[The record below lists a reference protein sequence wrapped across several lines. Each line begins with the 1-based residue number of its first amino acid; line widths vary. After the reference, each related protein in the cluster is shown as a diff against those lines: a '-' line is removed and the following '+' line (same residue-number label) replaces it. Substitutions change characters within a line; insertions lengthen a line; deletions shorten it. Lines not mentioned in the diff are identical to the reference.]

1 MATTERISV
10 LGKGPLPSLLLGLF
24 FFLQM
29 QKGKFEIRGSV
40 HKTRAGGKT
49 LHKELGIRSTGV
61 KVSLRV
67 SIRCPPGRRQPFPV
81 KENHRPGGLRGGST
95 YPDVHFGA
103 IVFLSLEE
111 LRRSIGGAAAP
122 RLQQLPGSEQ
132 VTEAKI

>member
-1 MATTERISV
+1 
-10 LGKGPLPSLLLGLF
+10 
-24 FFLQM
+24 M

-49 LHKELGIRSTGV
+49 LHKELGIQSTGV

-67 SIRCPPGRRQPFPV
+67 QHSMSPREMAAVPREGESPAW
-81 KENHRPGGLRGGST
+81 GLRGGST
-95 YPDVHFGA
+95 YPDVHFGP
-103 IVFLSLEE
+103 IVFLSLKE